1 MAPTAQANVQLVE
14 PEPVPEPEKPRTG
27 IRAVL
32 FGPPGCGK
40 GTQVRSALSLL
51 TNLLGQTDQSMNLP
65 KSFLGDELKAC
76 C

>member
-14 PEPVPEPEKPRTG
+14 PDPVPEPEKPRTG

-40 GTQVRSALSLL
+40 GTQVR
-51 TNLLGQTDQSMNLP
+51 MM
-65 KSFLGDELKAC
+65 FI
-76 C
+76 